1 MARVVGADPPYKPV
15 SKRERHMVHVALLV
29 RLDAKPGKEADVA
42 NCLRGDLAEVLEGP
56 ATNGSG
62 RQVHFPGR
70 VAAALTAN
78 ASERFARAI
87 EPVDD
92 LAGTFPRQPSKG
104 WRTMR
109 GFAHGSLQHATAFEL
124 ATVSEART

>member
-1 MARVVGADPPYKPV
+1 MRMARVVGADPPYKPV

-42 NCLRGDLAEVLEGP
+42 SCLRGDLAEVLEGT
-56 ATNGSG
+56 ATNESA

-70 VAAALTAN
+70 VAATLTAN

-87 EPVDD
+87 EPVDV
-92 LAGTFPRQPSKG
+92 LAGTFSPAAVEG
-104 WRTMR
+104 
-109 GFAHGSLQHATAFEL
+109 LEND
-124 ATVSEART
+124 ARFRARIASARDRL